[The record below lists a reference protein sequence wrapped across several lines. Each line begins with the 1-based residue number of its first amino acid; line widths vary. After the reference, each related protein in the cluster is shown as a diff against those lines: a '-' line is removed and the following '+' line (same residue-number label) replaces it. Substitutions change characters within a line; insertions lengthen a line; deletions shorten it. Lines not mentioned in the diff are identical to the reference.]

1 MHKVLATA
9 IREFK
14 ATALT
19 KGFIFGTFLLPV
31 IIWAALGAAAALG
44 LFNPDRDAI
53 KGTIA
58 IVDSTP
64 DEFFVGGLESFFDHE
79 RQEAIRKLKIEQSKE
94 AINSI
99 GESVPGAGAAA
110 GAVDPEG
117 FLRKAP
123 EVTVENA
130 GADASIDSLKDRV
143 TSGDLLAVIIASS
156 DTLLP
161 PKSVDDEATEEEKEA
176 AAKANTY
183 ELYLGPAVESEI
195 ADSIRDGVEE
205 IVVARRFEDEGLDLA
220 STKLLLRKPRTEV
233 QRFNEA
239 GEAKKSNEALEKLIP
254 LAPVVFLLIA
264 ILTGASYLLMST
276 VEEKNSRV
284 MEVLLSGISPMQLM
298 TGKVLGQGLVGLVI
312 LVVYGGTALVGAIIF
327 LTNYDVPMSMIWFSL
342 AYFLIGYFIFAGI
355 FAAIGSAVN
364 EIREAQ
370 ALQGPVM
377 GVIILLVYLSIFA
390 GMNDTNSTLTR
401 VMSFIPVSSPF
412 AMPMRIANAQAPP
425 ALWEVFVSL
434 ALGVAGMVFFIWA
447 SAKIFRIGVLSYG
460 QPPSLKGMIGWV
472 RQK

>member
-1 MHKVLATA
+1 MRKILATA

-31 IIWAALGAAAALG
+31 IIWAVLGAAFALG

-58 IVDSTP
+58 VVDSTP
-64 DEFFVGGLESFFDHE
+64 DSFFVNGLDSYFDQE
-79 RQEAIRKLKIEQSKE
+79 RQEAIHQNKVNQSKK
-94 AINSI
+94 AIESVS
-99 GESVPGAGAAA
+99 GSVPGAGSAA
-110 GAVDPEG
+110 GVVDPES

-123 EVTVENA
+123 EVTIENA
-130 GADASIDSLKDRV
+130 GPDASIDSLKGRV
-143 TSGDLLAVIIASS
+143 TSGDLLAVVIAGPE
-156 DTLLP
+156 TLLP
-161 PKSVDDEATEEEKEA
+161 PEA
-176 AAKANTY
+176 AGDDATDEQAEALSKRNRY
-183 ELYLGPAVESEI
+183 ELFLAPSVESEI
-195 ADSIRDGVEE
+195 ADNIRDGVSD
-205 IVVARRFEDEGLDLA
+205 IVIGRRFENEGLDLA
-220 STKLLLRKPRTEV
+220 STKLMLQRPKTDV

-239 GEAKKSNEALEKLIP
+239 GEAKKSNETLEKLIP

-312 LVVYGGTALVGAIIF
+312 LLVYGGTGIAGAIVF
-327 LTNYDVPMSMIWFSL
+327 LSNYDIPMSVIWFSL
-342 AYFLIGYFIFAGI
+342 AYFFIGYFIFAGI

-401 VMSFIPVSSPF
+401 VMSFIPISSPF

-425 ALWEVFVSL
+425 MLWEVLVSL
-434 ALGVAGMVFFIWA
+434 ALGVIGVVFFIWA
-447 SAKIFRIGVLSYG
+447 SAKIFRIGVLAYG
-460 QPPSLKGMIGWV
+460 QPPTLKGLLGWI
-472 RQK
+472 RQG

>member
-1 MHKVLATA
+1 MRKVLATA
-9 IREFK
+9 VREFK

-31 IIWAALGAAAALG
+31 IIWAVLGAAFAFG
-44 LFNPDRDAI
+44 LFSPDRDAI

-58 IVDSTP
+58 VVDTTP
-64 DEFFVGGLESFFDHE
+64 DEFFVNGLESFFDEE
-79 RQEAIRKLKIEQSKE
+79 RQEAIRQIKIEQGEE
-94 AINSI
+94 ALGKVSE
-99 GESVPGAGAAA
+99 GVPGAGGAV
-110 GAVDPEG
+110 GAVDIDG
-117 FLRKAP
+117 FMRKAP
-123 EVTVENA
+123 EVTIENA
-130 GADASIDSLKDRV
+130 GPDAGIDSLKDRV
-143 TSGDLLAVIIASS
+143 TSGDLLAVIIASP

-161 PKSVDDEATEEEKEA
+161 PEHVGDDATEEEQEA
-176 AAKANTY
+176 AAKRNSY
-183 ELYLGPAVESEI
+183 ELYLAPSVESEI
-195 ADSIRDGVEE
+195 AENIRDGVED
-205 IVVARRFEDEGLDLA
+205 IVIARRFETEGLDLA
-220 STKLLLRKPRTEV
+220 STRLLMRRPKTDV

-239 GEAKKSNEALEKLIP
+239 GEAKDSNEILEKLVP

-312 LVVYGGTALVGAIIF
+312 LVVYGGTAIVGAVVF
-327 LTNYDVPMSMIWFSL
+327 ASNYDIPPSMILFSL
-342 AYFLIGYFIFAGI
+342 AYFFIGYFIFAGI

-390 GMNDTNSTLTR
+390 GMNDTNSTLTK
-401 VMSFIPVSSPF
+401 VMSFVPISSPF

-425 ALWEVFVSL
+425 MLWEVLVSL
-434 ALGVAGMVFFIWA
+434 ALGLVGVVFFIWA
-447 SAKIFRIGVLSYG
+447 SAKIFRIGVLAYG
-460 QPPSLKGMIGWV
+460 QPPSLKGLIGWV
-472 RQK
+472 RQG